1 MHMDYGELCGKI
13 FGISKEIR
21 FIGFINKSG
30 KLLNGGMREGLQ
42 SIDDE
47 IHQKRWFNQVAMRA
61 EMYEMFNKI
70 YGKTNMVYVEREK
83 LKQLTFYRSDSIVL
97 VTLPPTVDSNTAIE
111 IAYSIGKVLDSN
123 K

>member
-21 FIGFINKSG
+21 FVGFINKSG
-30 KLLNGGMREGLQ
+30 KLINGGMREGLQ
-42 SIDDE
+42 SLDDE
-47 IHQKRWFNQVAMRA
+47 IHLKRWFNQLAMRA

-83 LKQLTFYRSDSIVL
+83 LKQLTFYRSDNIVL
-97 VTLPPTVDSNTAIE
+97 VTLQPTVDSNTAIE

>member
-21 FIGFINKSG
+21 FVGFIDKSG
-30 KLLNGGMREGLQ
+30 KLINGGMREGLQ
-42 SIDDE
+42 SLDDE
-47 IHQKRWFNQVAMRA
+47 IHLKRWFNQLAMRA

-83 LKQLTFYRSDSIVL
+83 LKQLTFYRSDNIVL
-97 VTLPPTVDSNTAIE
+97 VTLQPTVDSNTAIE

>member
-111 IAYSIGKVLDSN
+111 IAHSIGKVLDSN

>member
-1 MHMDYGELCGKI
+1 MDYGELCGKI
-13 FGISKEIR
+13 FSINKEIR
-21 FIGFINKSG
+21 FVGFINKSG
-30 KLLNGGMREGLQ
+30 KLINGGMREGLQ

-47 IHQKRWFNQVAMRA
+47 IHQKRWFNQVSMRA

-70 YGKTNMVYVEREK
+70 YGKTDMVYVEREK
-83 LKQLTFYRSDSIVL
+83 LKQLTFYRPANIVL
-97 VTLPPTVDSNTAIE
+97 VTLQPTVNSNTAME

>member
-1 MHMDYGELCGKI
+1 MDYGELCGKI

-21 FIGFINKSG
+21 FVGFINKSG
-30 KLLNGGMREGLQ
+30 KLINGGMREGLQ
-42 SIDDE
+42 SLDDE
-47 IHQKRWFNQVAMRA
+47 IHQKRWFNQLAMRA

-83 LKQLTFYRSDSIVL
+83 LKQLTFYRSDNIVL
-97 VTLPPTVDSNTAIE
+97 VTLQPTVDSNTAIE